1 MKFESLDQA
10 LIGLS
15 KKLLNEGV
23 TRKTR
28 GYDCVEIPEPVLVC
42 LEKPCNRYITIP
54 ERKWNKF
61 LPWIESLWL
70 ALGLNDLALPGKY
83 VKNLYNFSDNGRT
96 WRAGYGARFRFYTGF
111 GQDYDISDRKQAHIY
126 SGTVNMVDQFRYVIE
141 VLKKDINS
149 RQAIITIAD
158 PAKDCFDS
166 EGNIKVTKDQPCS
179 RSLQFM
185 VVDGKLDC
193 TLYIRSN
200 DLMWGFSAVNVFNF
214 TLIQEYFAN
223 ILGIPVGKY
232 YHFANNLHYYKNFE
246 NDIRFFASLN
256 PDDYSF
262 KHEFYYK
269 SNFMSLKNF
278 DFLIDLLFDFEKR
291 ISLNPKHDD
300 EIPDFGNDMINDWAR
315 VIKVY
320 WTKEKVEF
328 VNPFLNLLFYG
339 KENQNPDFKSLGFK
353 PGQMIVKVYH
363 SDTNIGYYSVFNPKG
378 YIDRCE
384 KDGKRA
390 EYLGILKP
398 DFTI

>member
-1 MKFESLDQA
+1 MIKFGSLDQA

-23 TRKTR
+23 IRKTR
-28 GYDCVEIPEPVLVC
+28 GYDCVEIPEPVLIC
-42 LEKPCNRYITIP
+42 IENPCHRYVTIP

-61 LPWIESLWL
+61 LPWVESLWL
-70 ALGLNDLALPGKY
+70 ALGLNDLDSLPGRY

-111 GQDYDISDRKQAHIY
+111 GQDYDISERAHGHIY
-126 SGTVNMVDQFRYVIE
+126 SGSVNMVDQFRYVIE
-141 VLKKDINS
+141 VLKNDINS

-158 PAKDCFDS
+158 PAKDCFDT

-185 VVDGKLDC
+185 LVDGKLDC

-223 ILGIPVGKY
+223 ILGVPVGKY

-246 NDIRFFASLN
+246 DDIKFFAN
-256 PDDYSF
+256 INHGNYFTRD
-262 KHEFYYK
+262 EFYYS

-278 DFLIDLLFDFEKR
+278 DFLIDMLYDFEKKTS
-291 ISLNPKHDD
+291 ISLNHD
-300 EIPDFGNDMINDWAR
+300 EPIPDFGNDMINDWAG
-315 VIKVY
+315 VIKLY
-320 WTKEKVEF
+320 WSRKNVKF
-328 VNPFLNLLFYG
+328 VNPLLNLLFYG
-339 KENQNPDFKSLGFK
+339 KEDPRF
-353 PGQMIVKVYH
+353 
-363 SDTNIGYYSVFNPKG
+363 
-378 YIDRCE
+378 
-384 KDGKRA
+384 
-390 EYLGILKP
+390 
-398 DFTI
+398 